1 MNSIMKKKLVFATNN
16 PHKLREIKGILSQDF
31 DIISLADINIRE
43 EIPEDEDSI
52 EGNAMQ
58 KARYIHEKTGFD
70 CFADDTGL
78 EVEALGGAPGVYSA
92 RYAGENA
99 SFEDNM
105 DKLLDALDSKKQ
117 RNASFR
123 TAIALILDKKEYV
136 FFGRVDGIIL
146 SDKTGSGGF
155 GYDPVFLP
163 DGYSQSFAEMP
174 PDEKNSISH
183 RGRAVAKLIQFL
195 NNYE

>member
-1 MNSIMKKKLVFATNN
+1 MNITMKKKLVFATNN
-16 PHKLREIKGILSQDF
+16 SHKLREIKEILSQDY

-58 KARYIHEKTGFD
+58 KARYIHEKSGLD

-105 DKLLDALDSKKQ
+105 DKLLDALGSTAQ
-117 RNASFR
+117 RMASFR
-123 TAIALILDKKEYV
+123 TAIALIIDKKEFV
-136 FFGRVDGIIL
+136 FFGRVDGKIL
-146 SDKTGSGGF
+146 ENKTGKGGF
-155 GYDPVFLP
+155 GYDPIFLP

-183 RGRAVAKLIQFL
+183 RGRAVQKLVQFL

>member
-1 MNSIMKKKLVFATNN
+1 MKKKLVFATNN
-16 PHKLREIKGILSQDF
+16 SHKLREIKGILSQEF
-31 DIISLADINIRE
+31 DIVSLADINIRE

-58 KARYIHEKTGFD
+58 KARYIHEKTGLD

-105 DKLLDALDSKKQ
+105 DKLLDALDGKTQ
-117 RNASFR
+117 RKASFR
-123 TAIALILDKKEYV
+123 TAIALILDKKESV
-136 FFGRVDGIIL
+136 FFGRVDGKIL
-146 SDKTGSGGF
+146 ESKTGVGGF

-163 DGYSQSFAEMP
+163 DGYSQSFAEIP

-183 RGRAVAKLIQFL
+183 RGRAVEKLVQFL